1 MNAPPAFS
9 ALVSVLPLP
18 GQNLLKHDHQL
29 SSPLTSYLR
38 LQEGLWLL
46 DNDIDPYIGGSF
58 HHSPLLLSLFST
70 IVPPLPIIWAVSDAI
85 GAWALLHI
93 WRARQGLPSQ
103 EVARSNVEN
112 LITSVYDLSAYFE
125 YAPNA
130 PHSYLLNP
138 YLLLPSLALSTS
150 TFENTLT
157 LLALMFASQ
166 GKVSYALLAI
176 AFAVHLTPS
185 SILLLLPILMV
196 LVSSPVSRLASPR
209 PFHGNLKRIPFLF
222 GEFTI
227 YWLVLVGA
235 ACIITGGS
243 WNWVRAS
250 WGASLTLP
258 DLTPNPGLWWY
269 FFTEMFDHFRPF
281 FLMVFSVHL
290 VIYILPICIKFQH
303 DPLYAAFLLVGVLGT
318 FKAYLTLADP
328 GLFLS
333 MIAIFPEVH
342 GYLRHPIV
350 TTLLHLH
357 AALLLP
363 LQHVLWVSEGRGNA
377 NFYYAASLVMGM
389 AGGAGLVDAC
399 WAGMRIAVG
408 DAKMWSEEKVDGDDG
423 KGKVIWREVVQQ

>member
-1 MNAPPAFS
+1 MNTPPAFS
-9 ALVSVLPLP
+9 ILVCLRLLLAVLPLP

-38 LQEGLWLL
+38 LNEGLWLL
-46 DNDIDPYIGGSF
+46 DNNIDPYIGGAF

-70 IVPPLPIIWAVSDAI
+70 IVPPLPLIWAISDAA
-85 GAWALLHI
+85 GAWALLRI
-93 WRARQGLPSQ
+93 WRARQGLSPQKGVMSD
-103 EVARSNVEN
+103 VEN
-112 LITSVYDLSAYFE
+112 LIVSV
-125 YAPNA
+125 
-130 PHSYLLNP
+130 YLLNP

-150 TFENTLT
+150 TFENALT
-157 LLALMFASQ
+157 LLALMFASE
-166 GKVSYALLAI
+166 GKVSSALLAI

-196 LVSSPVSRLASPR
+196 LVSSPVSHLASPR
-209 PFHGNLKRIPFLF
+209 PFHGSLKRIPFLF
-222 GEFTI
+222 GEYI
-227 YWLVLVGA
+227 LYWLVLVGT
-235 ACIITGGS
+235 ACIIAGGS

-303 DPLYAAFLLVGVLGT
+303 DPLYAAFLLIGVLGT

-333 MIAIFPEVH
+333 MISIFPEVH
-342 GYLRHPIV
+342 GYLRHPII

-399 WAGMRIAVG
+399 WAGLRIAVG
-408 DAKMWSEEKVDGDDG
+408 DAKVGAEENVDGE
-423 KGKVIWREVVQQ
+423 KGKVKVIWWEVVQQ

>member
-1 MNAPPAFS
+1 MNTLAPPAFS
-9 ALVSVLPLP
+9 VLVCLRLLLAVLPLP

-38 LQEGLWLL
+38 LNEGLWLL
-46 DNDIDPYIGGSF
+46 DNNIDPYIGGAF

-70 IVPPLPIIWAVSDAI
+70 IWGLGRFSAY
-85 GAWALLHI
+85 
-93 WRARQGLPSQ
+93 WRARQGLSSQ
-103 EVARSNVEN
+103 KGTRSDVEN
-112 LITSVYDLSAYFE
+112 LIVSV
-125 YAPNA
+125 
-130 PHSYLLNP
+130 YLLNP

-150 TFENTLT
+150 TFENALT
-157 LLALMFASQ
+157 LLALMFASE
-166 GKVSYALLAI
+166 GKVSSALLAI

-196 LVSSPVSRLASPR
+196 LLSSPVSHLASPR
-209 PFHGNLKRIPFLF
+209 PFHGSLKRIPFLF
-222 GEFTI
+222 GEFTL

-235 ACIITGGS
+235 ACTIAGGS

-333 MIAIFPEVH
+333 MISIFPEVH
-342 GYLRHPIV
+342 GYLRHPII

-389 AGGAGLVDAC
+389 ANGAGLVDAC

-408 DAKMWSEEKVDGDDG
+408 DAKVWADEKVDGEKG
-423 KGKVIWREVVQQ
+423 KGKVWEVVQQ

>member
-1 MNAPPAFS
+1 MDTPPPVLPV
-9 ALVSVLPLP
+9 LVCLRLLLAVLPLP
-18 GQNLLKHDHQL
+18 GQHLLKHDNQL

-38 LQEGLWLL
+38 LNEGLWLL
-46 DNDIDPYIGGSF
+46 DNGIDPYMGGAF

-70 IVPPLPIIWAVSDAI
+70 IVPPLPLIWAVSDAV
-85 GAWALLHI
+85 GAWALLRI
-93 WRARQGLPSQ
+93 WRARQGLSPHKGT
-103 EVARSNVEN
+103 RSNAEN
-112 LITSVYDLSAYFE
+112 LIVSV
-125 YAPNA
+125 
-130 PHSYLLNP
+130 YLLNP

-150 TFENTLT
+150 TFENTLA
-157 LLALMFASQ
+157 LLALMFASE
-166 GKVSYALLAI
+166 GKPSPALLAI
-176 AFAVHLTPS
+176 AFTVHLAPS
-185 SILLLLPILMV
+185 FILLLLPILML
-196 LVSSPVSRLASPR
+196 LVASPASRLASSR
-209 PFHGNLKRIPFLF
+209 PFHGSLKRIPFFF
-222 GEFTI
+222 GKFI
-227 YWLVLVGA
+227 LYWLVLVGA
-235 ACIITGGS
+235 ACTMTGGS
-243 WNWVRAS
+243 WSWVMGS

-333 MIAIFPEVH
+333 MISLFPEVH
-342 GYLRHPIV
+342 GYLRHPII

-399 WAGMRIAVG
+399 WAGMRIAIG
-408 DAKMWSEEKVDGDDG
+408 DAKAEAEEKVEGE
-423 KGKVIWREVVQQ
+423 KGKVVQWEVVQE

>member
-1 MNAPPAFS
+1 M
-9 ALVSVLPLP
+9 
-18 GQNLLKHDHQL
+18 
-29 SSPLTSYLR
+29 
-38 LQEGLWLL
+38 
-46 DNDIDPYIGGSF
+46 
-58 HHSPLLLSLFST
+58 
-70 IVPPLPIIWAVSDAI
+70 SD
-85 GAWALLHI
+85 
-93 WRARQGLPSQ
+93 
-103 EVARSNVEN
+103 VEN
-112 LITSVYDLSAYFE
+112 LIVSV
-125 YAPNA
+125 
-130 PHSYLLNP
+130 YLLNP

-150 TFENTLT
+150 TFENALT
-157 LLALMFASQ
+157 LLALMFASE
-166 GKVSYALLAI
+166 GKASSALLAI

-196 LVSSPVSRLASPR
+196 LVSSPVSHLASPR
-209 PFHGNLKRIPFLF
+209 PFNGSLKRILFLF
-222 GEFTI
+222 GEYI
-227 YWLVLVGA
+227 LYWLVLVGA
-235 ACIITGGS
+235 ACIIAGGS

-303 DPLYAAFLLVGVLGT
+303 DPLYAAFLLIGVLGT

-333 MIAIFPEVH
+333 MISIFPEVH
-342 GYLRHPIV
+342 GYLRHPII

-363 LQHVLWVSEGRGNA
+363 LQHILWVSEGRGNA

-399 WAGMRIAVG
+399 WAGLRIAVG
-408 DAKMWSEEKVDGDDG
+408 DAKVWTEEKVDSEKG
-423 KGKVIWREVVQQ
+423 KGKVIWWEVVQQ

>member
-1 MNAPPAFS
+1 MNTPPAFS
-9 ALVSVLPLP
+9 VLACLRLLLAVLPLP
-18 GQNLLKHDHQL
+18 GQIFLNHDHQL
-29 SSPLTSYLR
+29 NSPLTSYLR
-38 LQEGLWLL
+38 LNEGLWLL
-46 DNDIDPYIGGSF
+46 DNNIDPYIGGAF

-70 IVPPLPIIWAVSDAI
+70 IVPPLPIIWAVSDAV
-85 GAWALLHI
+85 GAWALLRI
-93 WRARQGLPSQ
+93 WRARQGLSSQ
-103 EVARSNVEN
+103 KGTRYDVEN
-112 LITSVYDLSAYFE
+112 LIVSV
-125 YAPNA
+125 
-130 PHSYLLNP
+130 YLLNP

-157 LLALMFASQ
+157 LLALMFASEA
-166 GKVSYALLAI
+166 KVSFALLAI

-196 LVSSPVSRLASPR
+196 LVSSPVSHLASPR
-209 PFHGNLKRIPFLF
+209 PFHGSLKRIPFLF
-222 GEFTI
+222 GEFI
-227 YWLVLVGA
+227 LFWLVLVGA

-303 DPLYAAFLLVGVLGT
+303 DPLYAAFLLIGVLGT

-342 GYLRHPIV
+342 GYLRHPII

-363 LQHVLWVSEGRGNA
+363 LQHVLWVTEGRGNA

-408 DAKMWSEEKVDGDDG
+408 DAKVWNEEKVDKNEND
-423 KGKVIWREVVQQ
+423 KGKVVWWEVVQE

>member
-1 MNAPPAFS
+1 M
-9 ALVSVLPLP
+9 
-18 GQNLLKHDHQL
+18 
-29 SSPLTSYLR
+29 
-38 LQEGLWLL
+38 
-46 DNDIDPYIGGSF
+46 
-58 HHSPLLLSLFST
+58 
-70 IVPPLPIIWAVSDAI
+70 SD
-85 GAWALLHI
+85 
-93 WRARQGLPSQ
+93 
-103 EVARSNVEN
+103 VEN
-112 LITSVYDLSAYFE
+112 LIASV
-125 YAPNA
+125 
-130 PHSYLLNP
+130 YLLNP

-150 TFENTLT
+150 TFENALT
-157 LLALMFASQ
+157 LLALVFASE
-166 GKVSYALLAI
+166 GKVSSALLAI

-196 LVSSPVSRLASPR
+196 LVSSPVSHLASPR
-209 PFHGNLKRIPFLF
+209 PFHGSLKRVLFLF
-222 GEFTI
+222 GEYI
-227 YWLVLVGA
+227 LYWLVLVGA
-235 ACIITGGS
+235 SCIIAGGS

-303 DPLYAAFLLVGVLGT
+303 DPLYAAFLLIGVLGT

-328 GLFLS
+328 GLFVS
-333 MIAIFPEVH
+333 MISIFPEVH
-342 GYLRHPIV
+342 GYLRHPII

-399 WAGMRIAVG
+399 WAGLRIAVG
-408 DAKMWSEEKVDGDDG
+408 DAKVWAEEKADGEKG
-423 KGKVIWREVVQQ
+423 KGKVIWWEVVQQ

>member
-1 MNAPPAFS
+1 MNISPTF
-9 ALVSVLPLP
+9 LVLVCLRFLLAVLPLP
-18 GQNLLKHDHQL
+18 GRNLLKHDHQL
-29 SSPLTSYLR
+29 SSPLTSYLH
-38 LQEGLWLL
+38 LNEGLWLL
-46 DNDIDPYIGGSF
+46 DNNIDPYMGGTF

-70 IVPPLPIIWAVSDAI
+70 IVPPLPVVWAVSDGI
-85 GAWALLHI
+85 GAWALLCI
-93 WRARQGLPSQ
+93 WRARQGLSFQ
-103 EVARSNVEN
+103 KGTKSNVEN
-112 LITSVYDLSAYFE
+112 LIVSV
-125 YAPNA
+125 
-130 PHSYLLNP
+130 YLLNP

-150 TFENTLT
+150 TFENTFT

-166 GKVSYALLAI
+166 GKVSSALLAI

-196 LVSSPVSRLASPR
+196 LLSSPVSNLASPR
-209 PFHGNLKRIPFLF
+209 PFHGSLKRIPFLF
-222 GEFTI
+222 GEFTL

-235 ACIITGGS
+235 ACIITGGN

-290 VIYILPICIKFQH
+290 VIYIFPICIKFQH

-318 FKAYLTLADP
+318 FKAYLN
-328 GLFLS
+328 F
-333 MIAIFPEVH
+333 
-342 GYLRHPIV
+342 RHPII
-350 TTLLHLH
+350 TILLHLH

-408 DAKMWSEEKVDGDDG
+408 DAKVWAEEKVDGEKG
-423 KGKVIWREVVQQ
+423 KGKVVWWEVVQQ

>member
-1 MNAPPAFS
+1 MDTQPAFPV
-9 ALVSVLPLP
+9 LVCLRLLLAVLPLP
-18 GQNLLKHDHQL
+18 GQDLLKHDHQL

-38 LQEGLWLL
+38 LNEGLWLL
-46 DNDIDPYIGGSF
+46 EHNINPYMGGAF

-70 IVPPLPIIWAVSDAI
+70 IVPPLPIIWAVSDGI
-85 GAWALLHI
+85 GAWALLRT
-93 WRARQGLPSQ
+93 WRARQGLSPQKGS
-103 EVARSNVEN
+103 RSNAEN
-112 LITSVYDLSAYFE
+112 LIVSV
-125 YAPNA
+125 
-130 PHSYLLNP
+130 YLLNP

-157 LLALMFASQ
+157 LLALMFASE
-166 GKVSYALLAI
+166 GKVSSALLAI
-176 AFAVHLTPS
+176 AFTVHLTPS

-196 LVSSPVSRLASPR
+196 LVSSPVSYLASPR
-209 PFHGNLKRIPFLF
+209 PFHGNLERIPILF
-222 GEFTI
+222 GEFTL

-235 ACIITGGS
+235 ACIMAGGS
-243 WNWVRAS
+243 WDWVRAS

-333 MIAIFPEVH
+333 MMSLFPEVH

-408 DAKMWSEEKVDGDDG
+408 DAKICAEEKVDGEKG
-423 KGKVIWREVVQQ
+423 KGKAVWWEVVQQ

>member
-1 MNAPPAFS
+1 MS
-9 ALVSVLPLP
+9 ILV
-18 GQNLLKHDHQL
+18 N
-29 SSPLTSYLR
+29 
-38 LQEGLWLL
+38 EGLWLL
-46 DNDIDPYIGGSF
+46 DNNIDPYVGGAF
-58 HHSPLLLSLFST
+58 RHSPLLLSLFST
-70 IVPPLPIIWAVSDAI
+70 IVPPLPIIWALSDAV
-85 GAWALLHI
+85 GAWALLRI
-93 WRARQGLPSQ
+93 WRARQGLS
-103 EVARSNVEN
+103 SLKGTGSDVEN
-112 LITSVYDLSAYFE
+112 LIVSVYVPSAYFE

-157 LLALMFASQ
+157 LLALMFASE
-166 GKVSYALLAI
+166 GKVSPALLAI

-196 LVSSPVSRLASPR
+196 LLSSPVSHLASPR

-222 GEFTI
+222 GEFTL

-235 ACIITGGS
+235 ACIIAGGS

-250 WGASLTLP
+250 WGASLMLP

-333 MIAIFPEVH
+333 MISLFPEVH
-342 GYLRHPIV
+342 GYLRHPII

-408 DAKMWSEEKVDGDDG
+408 DAKVGAEEKVEG
-423 KGKVIWREVVQQ
+423 KGKVMWEVVQQ

>member
-1 MNAPPAFS
+1 MCLRLLLA
-9 ALVSVLPLP
+9 VLPLP
-18 GQNLLKHDHQL
+18 GQNLLKNDHQL

-38 LQEGLWLL
+38 LNEGLWLL
-46 DNDIDPYIGGSF
+46 DNNIDPYVGGAF
-58 HHSPLLLSLFST
+58 RHSPLLLSLFST
-70 IVPPLPIIWAVSDAI
+70 IVPPLPIVWAVSDVM
-85 GAWALLHI
+85 GAWALLRI
-93 WRARQGLPSQ
+93 WRARQGLSSPKGT
-103 EVARSNVEN
+103 RSDVEN
-112 LITSVYDLSAYFE
+112 LIVSV
-125 YAPNA
+125 
-130 PHSYLLNP
+130 YLLNP

-157 LLALMFASQ
+157 LLALMFASE
-166 GKVSYALLAI
+166 GKVSSALLAI

-196 LVSSPVSRLASPR
+196 LVSSPVSHLASPR
-209 PFHGNLKRIPFLF
+209 PFHGNVKRIPFLF
-222 GEFTI
+222 GEFTL

-235 ACIITGGS
+235 ACIIAGGS

-250 WGASLTLP
+250 WGASLMLP

-333 MIAIFPEVH
+333 MISLFPEVH
-342 GYLRHPIV
+342 GYLRHPII

-408 DAKMWSEEKVDGDDG
+408 DAKVGPEEKVDGEKG
-423 KGKVIWREVVQQ
+423 KGKVMWEVVQQ

>member
-1 MNAPPAFS
+1 MNTPPAFS
-9 ALVSVLPLP
+9 VPVCLRLLLAVLPLP
-18 GQNLLKHDHQL
+18 GQDLLKHDHQL

-38 LQEGLWLL
+38 LNEGLWLL
-46 DNDIDPYIGGSF
+46 DNNINPYIGGAF

-70 IVPPLPIIWAVSDAI
+70 IVPPLPIIWAVSDGM
-85 GAWALLHI
+85 GAWALLRI
-93 WRARQGLPSQ
+93 WRARQGLSSQ
-103 EVARSNVEN
+103 NGTRSNVEN
-112 LITSVYDLSAYFE
+112 LIVSV
-125 YAPNA
+125 
-130 PHSYLLNP
+130 YLLNP

-150 TFENTLT
+150 TFENTFT
-157 LLALMFASQ
+157 LLALMFASE
-166 GKVSYALLAI
+166 GKVSSALLAI

-185 SILLLLPILMV
+185 SIFLLLPILMV
-196 LVSSPVSRLASPR
+196 LVSSPVSHLASPH
-209 PFHGNLKRIPFLF
+209 PFHGSLRRIPFLF
-222 GEFTI
+222 GEFTL

-235 ACIITGGS
+235 ACIITGGNWS
-243 WNWVRAS
+243 WVRAS

-258 DLTPNPGLWWY
+258 DLTPNPSLWWY

-290 VIYILPICIKFQH
+290 VIYILPICVKFQH
-303 DPLYAAFLLVGVLGT
+303 DPLYATFLLVGVLGI

-333 MIAIFPEVH
+333 MISIFPEVH
-342 GYLRHPIV
+342 GYLRHPII

-408 DAKMWSEEKVDGDDG
+408 DAKVWAEEKVDGE
-423 KGKVIWREVVQQ
+423 KGKVVWWEVVQQ

>member
-1 MNAPPAFS
+1 M
-9 ALVSVLPLP
+9 
-18 GQNLLKHDHQL
+18 
-29 SSPLTSYLR
+29 
-38 LQEGLWLL
+38 
-46 DNDIDPYIGGSF
+46 GGAF

-85 GAWALLHI
+85 GAWALLRI
-93 WRARQGLPSQ
+93 WRARQGLSPQKGS
-103 EVARSNVEN
+103 RSNAEN
-112 LITSVYDLSAYFE
+112 LIVSV
-125 YAPNA
+125 
-130 PHSYLLNP
+130 YLLNP

-157 LLALMFASQ
+157 LLALMFASE
-166 GKVSYALLAI
+166 GKVSSALLAI
-176 AFAVHLTPS
+176 AFTVHLTPS

-196 LVSSPVSRLASPR
+196 LVSSPVSYLASPR
-209 PFHGNLKRIPFLF
+209 PFHGNLKRIPILF
-222 GEFTI
+222 GEFTL

-235 ACIITGGS
+235 ACIMAGGS
-243 WNWVRAS
+243 WDWVRAS

-333 MIAIFPEVH
+333 MMSLFPEVY

-408 DAKMWSEEKVDGDDG
+408 DAKICAEEKVDGEKG
-423 KGKVIWREVVQQ
+423 KGKAVWWEVVQQ